1 MISYTV
7 GFRKVISHLQGML
20 GLVCTA
26 GQSPD
31 FALFQWGNRTFE
43 NSRKPNKYSRL
54 SYIKICNCNT
64 YMEMIYAKGRSSNVN
79 FFFFAFSPTF
89 FVNFFF
95 CFGEGGR
102 YRYSSIRSFSLTL
115 WTPINDSFQKK
126 KFLKKFKKK
135 TKVTPQSTNVETH
148 TYTSSEHFFHLC
160 TKNLRV
166 FFFQIC
172 FGLRYPID

>member
-7 GFRKVISHLQGML
+7 GFRKVISQLQGML

-43 NSRKPNKYSRL
+43 NSRKPNRYSRL

-64 YMEMIYAKGRSSNVN
+64 YMGMIYAKGRSSNVN

-115 WTPINDSFQKK
+115 WTPINDSFQEKK
-126 KFLKKFKKK
+126 VFE
-135 TKVTPQSTNVETH
+135 KVRE
-148 TYTSSEHFFHLC
+148 
-160 TKNLRV
+160 KNKSDPSKYQCRNSYVYIFRALFSLMYQKPSRV
-166 FFFQIC
+166 F
-172 FGLRYPID
+172 LSNLYWLAVPN